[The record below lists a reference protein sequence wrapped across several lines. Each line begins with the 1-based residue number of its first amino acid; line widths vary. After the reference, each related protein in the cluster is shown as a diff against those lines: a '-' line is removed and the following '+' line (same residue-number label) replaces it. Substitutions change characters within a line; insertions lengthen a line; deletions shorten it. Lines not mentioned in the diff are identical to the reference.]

1 MGQAGRKAI
10 ARPARAGNGMSSRVN
25 RRGLLTG
32 LAAGGLVR
40 PATAATPDLGP
51 LLKPSWAMD
60 GPQGAAAAKGLA
72 FGAAI
77 PSNLLNRSP
86 EFRKI
91 LARDCGVL
99 VGNNEMKMA
108 VVLPDPGRTD
118 FAPAD
123 AIVRFGRAHGQR
135 LRGHALVWHEALPD
149 WVAPLLEHASASQ
162 AEDFLRRWIG
172 TVAGRYRGMI
182 ETWDVVNEVMA
193 GYGPVHRA
201 DGLRDSPWLTA
212 LGPDYID
219 LAFRL
224 LHETD
229 PRAAPAWNEDSLE
242 HDFPWAEAKRR
253 RVLARLEAM
262 RAKGVPIR
270 RFGIQAHLVSDQPF
284 DAKVFR
290 RFLADLG
297 ALGLGIEITELD
309 IDDKAFPADIAAR
322 DRAVAEFARRF
333 LDVVL
338 DEPATLSVVTWGLFD
353 GDTWLNDHPDHRR
366 RDGLPQRPLPLDA
379 TMRPKPF
386 REALIAAFRNA
397 PDHAAFRAKLRGS
410 A

>member
-1 MGQAGRKAI
+1 
-10 ARPARAGNGMSSRVN
+10 MSISPN
-25 RRGLLTG
+25 RRLL
-32 LAAGGLVR
+32 LAGASAAALVR
-40 PATAATPDLGP
+40 PASAAGPDFGRLG
-51 LLKPSWAMD
+51 KPSWAAD

-77 PSNLLNRSP
+77 PSNLLNRSA
-86 EFRKI
+86 EFRTI

-108 VVLPDPGRTD
+108 VVLPAPGQPN

-123 AIVRFGRAHGQR
+123 AVVRFGRAHGQR

-149 WVAPLLEHASASQ
+149 WVTPLLDHASPAQ

-172 TVAGRYRGMI
+172 TVAGRYRGVLDS
-182 ETWDVVNEVMA
+182 WDVVNEVMA
-193 GYGPVHRA
+193 GYGPVRRA
-201 DGLRDSPWLTA
+201 DGLRESPWLAA

-219 LAFRL
+219 LAFRCA
-224 LHETD
+224 HETD
-229 PRAAPAWNEDSLE
+229 PQAALAWNEDSLE
-242 HDFPWAEAKRR
+242 HAFDWVEAKRSR
-253 RVLARLEAM
+253 ILKQLEGM
-262 RAKGVPIR
+262 RARGVPIR

-284 DAKVFR
+284 DPKAFR
-290 RFLADLG
+290 RFLAELG
-297 ALGLGIEITELD
+297 QLGLGIEITELD
-309 IDDKAFPADIAAR
+309 IDDKAFPADPAAR

-366 RDGLPQRPLPLDA
+366 RDGRPQRPLPLD
-379 TMRPKPF
+379 TMMRPKPF
-386 REALIAAFRNA
+386 RDALIAAFRQS
-397 PDHAAFRAKLRGS
+397 PDHAAARARLRGTT
-410 A
+410 